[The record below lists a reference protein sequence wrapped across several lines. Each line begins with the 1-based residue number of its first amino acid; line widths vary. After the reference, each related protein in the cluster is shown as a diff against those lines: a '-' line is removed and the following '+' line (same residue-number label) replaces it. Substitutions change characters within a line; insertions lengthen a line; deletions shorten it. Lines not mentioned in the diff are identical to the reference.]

1 MNKNS
6 HRLVFSRVHGMFVAV
21 EETVHAPG
29 RGNEGKSV
37 VAARVPH
44 LVARF
49 ALRQVAFAAWLA
61 AGATPLTGKAQVA
74 GSGAHAPSVIQTP
87 NGLPQVNI
95 NKPGGGGVS
104 LNTYSRFDVQ
114 KPGVIVNNS
123 AVVTNTQQ
131 AGYINGN
138 PNFGANDAARIIVNQ
153 VNSNNPSQLRGFI
166 EIAGQRA
173 EMIMSN
179 PSGLVVD
186 GGGFINTS
194 RAILTTGTPNLN
206 ADGSLAGF
214 NVTRGLIAVRGAG
227 LDATNVDQV
236 DLISRAIEANAAI
249 HASTL
254 NVVTGANRVDHDLL
268 RATRIQGEGA
278 APAVAID
285 VGQLGGMYGNR
296 IFLVGTEGGVGV
308 RNAGTIAADAMGLTL
323 NTDGR
328 LTQAGKLSSLGN
340 LVVSA
345 VAGMENSGT
354 TYAGQSASLDTGA
367 DVANA
372 GALAAQHGVELRAGT
387 LNSTGMLGS
396 GVNGDGA
403 VTQAGDLEVTTVGQL
418 TATGL
423 NIAGGK
429 FSATGAGVNLAG
441 GTTAAAGELSL
452 RATTGDVNLANATTS
467 AQGAAT
473 AKAAGTIANDH
484 GVLTSSGS
492 ATLSGGTVSN
502 QGGSVSSKGLLSV
515 TAAEQIANQTGTL
528 VSAGTMVLHGGKL
541 ANNQGTIQS
550 EGHAIVEGATID
562 NTAGRIISL
571 NADGLRLNTT
581 GLLTNAAGAA
591 GIGAQG
597 GVITGNGDVTI
608 QAASIRNTQGG
619 QLSGANLQVLGTSL
633 DNSGGRI
640 GSVQD
645 TNGDVDVTMNGA
657 IANTGGQI
665 GSNRD
670 LTVKAATLQDG
681 GAYKA
686 ARDAALSMQGD
697 FSTTPDF
704 QLNAGRNLV
713 FTLSGT
719 FSNGASIQAVNEV
732 SIDAGNIVNRGTMMA
747 GGLLRAQS
755 ADLVNS
761 GSIVG
766 GSTSINA
773 TGTAS
778 NLGPSALIGAS
789 DSQGTLEILAPDI
802 ENRDDSTATDA
813 TATAAILGMGTLVLA
828 GGKDAAS
835 HYTNAALVNNSS
847 ALIQSGGDMQLHA
860 DKLVNKR
867 RVMSTSTGSIDPA
880 TLAQFGIQIKGQTG
894 QINVKDPNNIG
905 GVYTE
910 PPHEGH
916 WNSDYHFTTYYADSA
931 TATTVAGLS
940 PAAQIVSGGNIDA
953 SRSGTLRNYW
963 SSITAVGNLQMPR
976 YYDADGWA
984 ASGQQAPGVTV
995 SYSGQYHYNNYN
1007 NQEHDWQL
1015 PFGNAPFV
1023 TRHPGGYT
1031 QAAPGSFKDYSL
1043 PDYRS
1048 TLGANGAISG
1058 TGVSV
1063 HNTAANASLP
1073 PLGLL
1078 PGQAVQGMTFGEVSG
1093 NVSVPKT
1100 FGGTVAGQV
1109 EGIGAQGVGSI
1120 GKPMQAVDPIVA
1132 SATAQNVLS
1141 NLATP
1146 PGGLYKPNPSPN
1158 ASYVVETNPAF
1169 TNQRNFI
1176 SSDYFF
1182 SQIGVD
1188 LTHIPKR
1195 LGDGFHEQQL
1205 VRDEVMAL
1213 TGKALL
1219 GPYTDLQ
1226 TMYRSLMAAGAGVAK
1241 SLDLPIGAS
1250 LSADQVSKLSG
1261 NVIMM
1266 ETRVVDG
1273 QAALVP
1279 VVYLARAG
1287 QRNVNGP
1294 LISATDIDL
1303 KDTQDFTNS
1312 GTLKADNTLAIQGRQ
1327 IDDAF
1332 GALQSGGLM
1341 SLTTTDNV
1349 NLISANVKAG
1359 SLQLE
1364 AGKDLMLD
1372 TATATVARVSRDGAT
1387 STTTTL
1393 GPMARLGVT
1402 GDAAITTGGDFRQN
1416 AGELS
1421 VGGNLGMNVGGGW
1434 DLGAVQTGEH
1444 KIVQRANG
1452 VSNTEVNQVTG
1463 SVVQVGGQSSVGVGG
1478 DLDAK
1483 GAQIDLGRGGV
1494 IAAKGNVTLGAAS
1507 ATSISNSNS
1516 SSRDGHGSAAQM
1528 LYTLDQ
1534 SLTGT
1539 QLEGGGAVTIAS
1551 GKDLSI
1557 IGSTVSLDKG
1567 NAILIAAGDVNIG
1580 ATAETHELNSRET
1593 HSHGNIVSGA
1603 KIASGVDRTAT
1614 DSQGSTVSAD
1624 GIHIVSSR
1632 DINVAGSNVVGTN
1645 DVALQA
1651 SRNVN
1656 ITTSQDTTQSSSYY
1670 QKRESGL
1677 LTNGGL
1683 SLTVGSRSGAEQDQ
1697 NRSVTNN
1704 ASVIGS
1710 SQGNLSIQAGKD
1722 AAITGSTL
1730 VAGQNVGI
1738 NAQNVSVNTAYDSY
1752 EDAQSQ
1758 RFSQSGLSVGLG
1770 GGLLGLGQSMA
1781 STVRQG
1787 QQSGDSRL
1795 AAVQAVAAVGQTY
1808 RSRGG
1813 LEDAVG
1819 ALSGGNLSEAA
1830 KGVQV
1835 QLGIGSSHSSNN
1847 VTTSITHAK
1856 GSSIIGNGDVS
1867 ITARG
1872 SPDADGNAQAG
1883 TGNIALTGTSL
1894 LGKDVTLDANNA
1906 ILLQSARSTE
1916 QGSSS
1921 NSSTGWNAGIAIGV
1935 GKSTGISVFANG
1947 SNAHGRGNGDSVT
1960 QTNTTVAAS
1969 NTLTMKSG
1977 GDTALAGAQ
1986 LSGDKVKADV
1996 GGNLTIASLQDT
2008 SSYGNNQH
2016 NAGGSGGFTLGPGGG
2031 GSIDASIGHTSIDSN
2046 YASVNQQTGI
2056 VAGKQGFDVEVAG
2069 HTQLNGAQIAS
2080 VAPAD
2085 HNTLTTNTLGFSDIQ
2100 NRMSYSGSSEGI
2112 SLSGGPSFAQTGDSA
2127 SGVTHAAVS
2136 PAKIVVKSDQQN
2148 GTDSTAG
2155 LSRDTANANETVQS
2169 TFNLREVQNN
2179 LAFAHAFGKVATFAL
2194 AEAATKL
2201 ADSSPEMKTLFGEG
2215 GAGRDAMHAAVAAIG
2230 AALSG
2235 GNVGGAVAGS
2245 LAGDVL
2251 QSLAQ
2256 PIVDQTVSQLPL
2268 SAQSAARNALNEI
2281 VATAGGAVG
2290 GALAGRGTSGALA
2303 GAGSAIG
2310 NEVYNRQLHEG
2321 NRADEKTLAKQLA
2334 VKSEGKYTQ
2343 QQIEDQMRIMGGLI
2357 GGDRESGTPETLVGT
2372 MPTDSGAKWLYA
2384 GTTDDGKQILTQIT
2398 VKPNAE
2404 LQSYILA
2411 NSAWAQDDVPS
2422 IMYDGA
2428 GKKSFGFEVTGP
2440 FTKFDPSDASYVKD
2454 TTADAAEA
2462 ISVNAGRV
2470 SAAAGAAAAVPGP
2483 HSVAAVGL
2491 SVGAATVSL
2500 GASGVLQ
2507 LVNPQPWGLGFDGFV
2522 DLAVFYESDRYP
2534 LAGPI
2539 FTEIGELIKNSAW
2552 ANQIKT
2558 HLMESGGE

>member
-1 MNKNS
+1 
-6 HRLVFSRVHGMFVAV
+6 MFVAV

-123 AVVTNTQQ
+123 AVMTNTQQ

-354 TYAGQSASLDTGA
+354 TYAGQSASLDTSA

-747 GGLLRAQS
+747 G
-755 ADLVNS
+755 
-761 GSIVG
+761 
-766 GSTSINA
+766 
-773 TGTAS
+773 
-778 NLGPSALIGAS
+778 
-789 DSQGTLEILAPDI
+789 
-802 ENRDDSTATDA
+802 
-813 TATAAILGMGTLVLA
+813 
-828 GGKDAAS
+828 
-835 HYTNAALVNNSS
+835 
-847 ALIQSGGDMQLHA
+847 
-860 DKLVNKR
+860 
-867 RVMSTSTGSIDPA
+867 
-880 TLAQFGIQIKGQTG
+880 
-894 QINVKDPNNIG
+894 
-905 GVYTE
+905 
-910 PPHEGH
+910 
-916 WNSDYHFTTYYADSA
+916 
-931 TATTVAGLS
+931 
-940 PAAQIVSGGNIDA
+940 
-953 SRSGTLRNYW
+953 
-963 SSITAVGNLQMPR
+963 
-976 YYDADGWA
+976 
-984 ASGQQAPGVTV
+984 
-995 SYSGQYHYNNYN
+995 
-1007 NQEHDWQL
+1007 
-1015 PFGNAPFV
+1015 
-1023 TRHPGGYT
+1023 
-1031 QAAPGSFKDYSL
+1031 
-1043 PDYRS
+1043 
-1048 TLGANGAISG
+1048 
-1058 TGVSV
+1058 
-1063 HNTAANASLP
+1063 
-1073 PLGLL
+1073 
-1078 PGQAVQGMTFGEVSG
+1078 
-1093 NVSVPKT
+1093 
-1100 FGGTVAGQV
+1100 
-1109 EGIGAQGVGSI
+1109 
-1120 GKPMQAVDPIVA
+1120 
-1132 SATAQNVLS
+1132 
-1141 NLATP
+1141 
-1146 PGGLYKPNPSPN
+1146 
-1158 ASYVVETNPAF
+1158 
-1169 TNQRNFI
+1169 
-1176 SSDYFF
+1176 
-1182 SQIGVD
+1182 
-1188 LTHIPKR
+1188 
-1195 LGDGFHEQQL
+1195 
-1205 VRDEVMAL
+1205 
-1213 TGKALL
+1213 
-1219 GPYTDLQ
+1219 
-1226 TMYRSLMAAGAGVAK
+1226 
-1241 SLDLPIGAS
+1241 
-1250 LSADQVSKLSG
+1250 
-1261 NVIMM
+1261 
-1266 ETRVVDG
+1266 
-1273 QAALVP
+1273 
-1279 VVYLARAG
+1279 
-1287 QRNVNGP
+1287 
-1294 LISATDIDL
+1294 
-1303 KDTQDFTNS
+1303 
-1312 GTLKADNTLAIQGRQ
+1312 
-1327 IDDAF
+1327 
-1332 GALQSGGLM
+1332 
-1341 SLTTTDNV
+1341 
-1349 NLISANVKAG
+1349 
-1359 SLQLE
+1359 
-1364 AGKDLMLD
+1364 
-1372 TATATVARVSRDGAT
+1372 
-1387 STTTTL
+1387 
-1393 GPMARLGVT
+1393 
-1402 GDAAITTGGDFRQN
+1402 
-1416 AGELS
+1416 
-1421 VGGNLGMNVGGGW
+1421 
-1434 DLGAVQTGEH
+1434 
-1444 KIVQRANG
+1444 
-1452 VSNTEVNQVTG
+1452 
-1463 SVVQVGGQSSVGVGG
+1463 
-1478 DLDAK
+1478 
-1483 GAQIDLGRGGV
+1483 
-1494 IAAKGNVTLGAAS
+1494 
-1507 ATSISNSNS
+1507 
-1516 SSRDGHGSAAQM
+1516 
-1528 LYTLDQ
+1528 
-1534 SLTGT
+1534 
-1539 QLEGGGAVTIAS
+1539 
-1551 GKDLSI
+1551 
-1557 IGSTVSLDKG
+1557 
-1567 NAILIAAGDVNIG
+1567 
-1580 ATAETHELNSRET
+1580 
-1593 HSHGNIVSGA
+1593 
-1603 KIASGVDRTAT
+1603 
-1614 DSQGSTVSAD
+1614 
-1624 GIHIVSSR
+1624 
-1632 DINVAGSNVVGTN
+1632 
-1645 DVALQA
+1645 
-1651 SRNVN
+1651 
-1656 ITTSQDTTQSSSYY
+1656 
-1670 QKRESGL
+1670 
-1677 LTNGGL
+1677 
-1683 SLTVGSRSGAEQDQ
+1683 
-1697 NRSVTNN
+1697 
-1704 ASVIGS
+1704 
-1710 SQGNLSIQAGKD
+1710 
-1722 AAITGSTL
+1722 
-1730 VAGQNVGI
+1730 
-1738 NAQNVSVNTAYDSY
+1738 
-1752 EDAQSQ
+1752 
-1758 RFSQSGLSVGLG
+1758 
-1770 GGLLGLGQSMA
+1770 
-1781 STVRQG
+1781 
-1787 QQSGDSRL
+1787 
-1795 AAVQAVAAVGQTY
+1795 
-1808 RSRGG
+1808 
-1813 LEDAVG
+1813 
-1819 ALSGGNLSEAA
+1819 
-1830 KGVQV
+1830 
-1835 QLGIGSSHSSNN
+1835 
-1847 VTTSITHAK
+1847 
-1856 GSSIIGNGDVS
+1856 
-1867 ITARG
+1867 
-1872 SPDADGNAQAG
+1872 
-1883 TGNIALTGTSL
+1883 
-1894 LGKDVTLDANNA
+1894 
-1906 ILLQSARSTE
+1906 
-1916 QGSSS
+1916 
-1921 NSSTGWNAGIAIGV
+1921 
-1935 GKSTGISVFANG
+1935 
-1947 SNAHGRGNGDSVT
+1947 
-1960 QTNTTVAAS
+1960 
-1969 NTLTMKSG
+1969 
-1977 GDTALAGAQ
+1977 
-1986 LSGDKVKADV
+1986 V
-1996 GGNLTIASLQDT
+1996 GGNLTIASLQDM

-2440 FTKFDPSDASYVKD
+2440 FTKFDPLDANYVKD

>member
-1 MNKNS
+1 
-6 HRLVFSRVHGMFVAV
+6 MFVAV

-61 AGATPLTGKAQVA
+61 AGATPLTGKVQVA

-123 AVVTNTQQ
+123 AVMTNTQQ

-645 TNGDVDVTMNGA
+645 TNGDVYVTMNGA

-665 GSNRD
+665 GSNHD

-1031 QAAPGSFKDYSL
+1031 QAAPRSFKDYSL

-1078 PGQAVQGMTFGEVSG
+1078 PGQAVQG
-1093 NVSVPKT
+1093 
-1100 FGGTVAGQV
+1100 
-1109 EGIGAQGVGSI
+1109 
-1120 GKPMQAVDPIVA
+1120 
-1132 SATAQNVLS
+1132 
-1141 NLATP
+1141 
-1146 PGGLYKPNPSPN
+1146 
-1158 ASYVVETNPAF
+1158 
-1169 TNQRNFI
+1169 
-1176 SSDYFF
+1176 
-1182 SQIGVD
+1182 
-1188 LTHIPKR
+1188 
-1195 LGDGFHEQQL
+1195 
-1205 VRDEVMAL
+1205 
-1213 TGKALL
+1213 
-1219 GPYTDLQ
+1219 
-1226 TMYRSLMAAGAGVAK
+1226 
-1241 SLDLPIGAS
+1241 
-1250 LSADQVSKLSG
+1250 
-1261 NVIMM
+1261 
-1266 ETRVVDG
+1266 
-1273 QAALVP
+1273 
-1279 VVYLARAG
+1279 
-1287 QRNVNGP
+1287 
-1294 LISATDIDL
+1294 
-1303 KDTQDFTNS
+1303 
-1312 GTLKADNTLAIQGRQ
+1312 
-1327 IDDAF
+1327 
-1332 GALQSGGLM
+1332 
-1341 SLTTTDNV
+1341 
-1349 NLISANVKAG
+1349 
-1359 SLQLE
+1359 
-1364 AGKDLMLD
+1364 
-1372 TATATVARVSRDGAT
+1372 
-1387 STTTTL
+1387 
-1393 GPMARLGVT
+1393 
-1402 GDAAITTGGDFRQN
+1402 
-1416 AGELS
+1416 
-1421 VGGNLGMNVGGGW
+1421 
-1434 DLGAVQTGEH
+1434 
-1444 KIVQRANG
+1444 
-1452 VSNTEVNQVTG
+1452 
-1463 SVVQVGGQSSVGVGG
+1463 
-1478 DLDAK
+1478 
-1483 GAQIDLGRGGV
+1483 
-1494 IAAKGNVTLGAAS
+1494 
-1507 ATSISNSNS
+1507 
-1516 SSRDGHGSAAQM
+1516 
-1528 LYTLDQ
+1528 LDQ

-1752 EDAQSQ
+1752 EDAQSR

-1847 VTTSITHAK
+1847 ATTSITHAK

-1996 GGNLTIASLQDT
+1996 GGNLTIASLQDM

-2256 PIVDQTVSQLPL
+2256 PIVDQTGVSC
-2268 SAQSAARNALNEI
+2268 R
-2281 VATAGGAVG
+2281 
-2290 GALAGRGTSGALA
+2290 
-2303 GAGSAIG
+2303 
-2310 NEVYNRQLHEG
+2310 
-2321 NRADEKTLAKQLA
+2321 
-2334 VKSEGKYTQ
+2334 
-2343 QQIEDQMRIMGGLI
+2343 
-2357 GGDRESGTPETLVGT
+2357 
-2372 MPTDSGAKWLYA
+2372 
-2384 GTTDDGKQILTQIT
+2384 
-2398 VKPNAE
+2398 
-2404 LQSYILA
+2404 
-2411 NSAWAQDDVPS
+2411 
-2422 IMYDGA
+2422 
-2428 GKKSFGFEVTGP
+2428 
-2440 FTKFDPSDASYVKD
+2440 
-2454 TTADAAEA
+2454 
-2462 ISVNAGRV
+2462 
-2470 SAAAGAAAAVPGP
+2470 
-2483 HSVAAVGL
+2483 
-2491 SVGAATVSL
+2491 
-2500 GASGVLQ
+2500 
-2507 LVNPQPWGLGFDGFV
+2507 
-2522 DLAVFYESDRYP
+2522 
-2534 LAGPI
+2534 
-2539 FTEIGELIKNSAW
+2539 
-2552 ANQIKT
+2552 
-2558 HLMESGGE
+2558 

>member
-61 AGATPLTGKAQVA
+61 AGATPLTGKVQVA

-123 AVVTNTQQ
+123 AVMTNTQQ

-645 TNGDVDVTMNGA
+645 TNGDVYVTMNGA

-665 GSNRD
+665 GSNHD

-1031 QAAPGSFKDYSL
+1031 QAAPRSFKDYSL

-1078 PGQAVQGMTFGEVSG
+1078 PGQAVQG
-1093 NVSVPKT
+1093 
-1100 FGGTVAGQV
+1100 
-1109 EGIGAQGVGSI
+1109 
-1120 GKPMQAVDPIVA
+1120 
-1132 SATAQNVLS
+1132 
-1141 NLATP
+1141 
-1146 PGGLYKPNPSPN
+1146 
-1158 ASYVVETNPAF
+1158 
-1169 TNQRNFI
+1169 
-1176 SSDYFF
+1176 
-1182 SQIGVD
+1182 
-1188 LTHIPKR
+1188 
-1195 LGDGFHEQQL
+1195 
-1205 VRDEVMAL
+1205 
-1213 TGKALL
+1213 
-1219 GPYTDLQ
+1219 
-1226 TMYRSLMAAGAGVAK
+1226 
-1241 SLDLPIGAS
+1241 
-1250 LSADQVSKLSG
+1250 
-1261 NVIMM
+1261 
-1266 ETRVVDG
+1266 
-1273 QAALVP
+1273 
-1279 VVYLARAG
+1279 
-1287 QRNVNGP
+1287 
-1294 LISATDIDL
+1294 
-1303 KDTQDFTNS
+1303 
-1312 GTLKADNTLAIQGRQ
+1312 
-1327 IDDAF
+1327 
-1332 GALQSGGLM
+1332 
-1341 SLTTTDNV
+1341 
-1349 NLISANVKAG
+1349 
-1359 SLQLE
+1359 
-1364 AGKDLMLD
+1364 
-1372 TATATVARVSRDGAT
+1372 
-1387 STTTTL
+1387 
-1393 GPMARLGVT
+1393 
-1402 GDAAITTGGDFRQN
+1402 
-1416 AGELS
+1416 
-1421 VGGNLGMNVGGGW
+1421 
-1434 DLGAVQTGEH
+1434 
-1444 KIVQRANG
+1444 
-1452 VSNTEVNQVTG
+1452 
-1463 SVVQVGGQSSVGVGG
+1463 
-1478 DLDAK
+1478 
-1483 GAQIDLGRGGV
+1483 
-1494 IAAKGNVTLGAAS
+1494 
-1507 ATSISNSNS
+1507 
-1516 SSRDGHGSAAQM
+1516 
-1528 LYTLDQ
+1528 LDQ

-1752 EDAQSQ
+1752 EDAQSR

-1847 VTTSITHAK
+1847 ATTSITHAK

-1996 GGNLTIASLQDT
+1996 GGNLTIASLQDM

-2256 PIVDQTVSQLPL
+2256 PIVDQTGVSC
-2268 SAQSAARNALNEI
+2268 R
-2281 VATAGGAVG
+2281 
-2290 GALAGRGTSGALA
+2290 
-2303 GAGSAIG
+2303 
-2310 NEVYNRQLHEG
+2310 
-2321 NRADEKTLAKQLA
+2321 
-2334 VKSEGKYTQ
+2334 
-2343 QQIEDQMRIMGGLI
+2343 
-2357 GGDRESGTPETLVGT
+2357 
-2372 MPTDSGAKWLYA
+2372 
-2384 GTTDDGKQILTQIT
+2384 
-2398 VKPNAE
+2398 
-2404 LQSYILA
+2404 
-2411 NSAWAQDDVPS
+2411 
-2422 IMYDGA
+2422 
-2428 GKKSFGFEVTGP
+2428 
-2440 FTKFDPSDASYVKD
+2440 
-2454 TTADAAEA
+2454 
-2462 ISVNAGRV
+2462 
-2470 SAAAGAAAAVPGP
+2470 
-2483 HSVAAVGL
+2483 
-2491 SVGAATVSL
+2491 
-2500 GASGVLQ
+2500 
-2507 LVNPQPWGLGFDGFV
+2507 
-2522 DLAVFYESDRYP
+2522 
-2534 LAGPI
+2534 
-2539 FTEIGELIKNSAW
+2539 
-2552 ANQIKT
+2552 
-2558 HLMESGGE
+2558 